1 MKSSLILF
9 GLSVITLLMAM
20 MCDFIPNA
28 DLPSLILSRI
38 SQDSEKMAIFLD
50 ITRLAML
57 VIALKSNE
65 DNLLKRIQ
73 FSKVIFFIWVG
84 FFLLIITSEILVT
97 VLYAPNNETI
107 KIWEKCYNI
116 IYNYIFNFLVILAY
130 LVLSVILYITY
141 SKVKKTYESMLT
153 PDEIKQIN
161 ENLRSILILFFS
173 IVQLYL
179 FRILY
184 LVLSTDGDNNP
195 DNPPVYH
202 MRNPIFYVSKFIMIL
217 GISLSLYLRLK
228 SAGP

>member
-20 MCDFIPNA
+20 ICDFIPNA

-97 VLYAPNNETI
+97 GLYTPNN
-107 KIWEKCYNI
+107 
-116 IYNYIFNFLVILAY
+116 
-130 LVLSVILYITY
+130 
-141 SKVKKTYESMLT
+141 
-153 PDEIKQIN
+153 
-161 ENLRSILILFFS
+161 
-173 IVQLYL
+173 
-179 FRILY
+179 
-184 LVLSTDGDNNP
+184 
-195 DNPPVYH
+195 
-202 MRNPIFYVSKFIMIL
+202 
-217 GISLSLYLRLK
+217 
-228 SAGP
+228 